1 MKKSKFIFGVATV
14 LSLGIVATTVATY
27 VSHPKDKVVTI
38 GGTTSTNGTLTLT
51 LVNNIDS
58 SSNNPT
64 IFEKVGDNVP
74 GTVKADK
81 LNETIN
87 PYNKL
92 HARYALGVS
101 GLADYKEPVIYG
113 QITLTIT
120 TDFAWKDL
128 NISAIVDGYSEDVKT
143 DDENPGNQPSYMLLN
158 DRNVLKENTP
168 AESDPNTK
176 VFHIDAPFSVEKET
190 YGTQYLDLQVS
201 LKDSAIQDYAK
212 NGAEKRLSYNV
223 SLVYPPSSA
232 VEFPYLVGTPTGWQ
246 NMEDYRLYP
255 NILATAEEFMIRDV
269 EVEAGD
275 EFKVKEGNEWS
286 YVETDGNF
294 TLSDPDKNA
303 KANSA
308 GKMNVFYTPADAT
321 STPKKSYF
329 ALTPNQQ

>member
-27 VSHPKDKVVTI
+27 VSRPDDKVVNI
-38 GGTTSTNGTLTLT
+38 GGTTSTNGSLTLT
-51 LVNNIDS
+51 LVNNKDS
-58 SSNNPT
+58 SSSNPT
-64 IFEKVGDNVP
+64 IFEQVGNNVP
-74 GTVKADK
+74 SNVSAENLTK
-81 LNETIN
+81 TIN

-101 GLADYKEPVIYG
+101 GLANYKEPVIYG
-113 QITLTIT
+113 QITLTIE
-120 TDFAWKDL
+120 TDFAWEDI
-128 NISAIVDGYSEDVKT
+128 NISAIVDGYSTDVDSKT
-143 DDENPGNQPSYMLLN
+143 DGSQPSYMLL
-158 DRNVLKENTP
+158 DGRNVLVENTP
-168 AESDPNTK
+168 AESESNTK
-176 VFHIDAPFSVEKET
+176 VFHIDAPFSVEEKT

-201 LKDSAIQDYAK
+201 LKDSTIQDYVNK
-212 NGAEKRLSYNV
+212 GAEKYLHYNV

-232 VEFPYLVGTPTGWQ
+232 IEFPYLVGTPTGWQ

-255 NILATAEEFMIRDV
+255 NILAKAEEFMIRDV

-286 YVETDGNF
+286 YVETDSNF
-294 TLSDPDKNA
+294 TLSGPNKNA

>member
-27 VSHPKDKVVTI
+27 VSRPDDKVINI
-38 GGTTSTNGTLTLT
+38 GGTTSTNGSLTLT
-51 LVNNIDS
+51 LVNNKDS
-58 SSNNPT
+58 SSSNPT
-64 IFEKVGDNVP
+64 IFEQVGNSIPSTVTADNL
-74 GTVKADK
+74 TK
-81 LNETIN
+81 TIN

-101 GLADYKEPVIYG
+101 GLVDYKEPVIYG

-120 TDFAWKDL
+120 TDFAWEDI
-128 NISAIVDGYSEDVKT
+128 NISAIVDGYSTDVDSKT
-143 DDENPGNQPSYMLLN
+143 DGSQPSYMLL
-158 DRNVLKENTP
+158 DGRNVLVENTP
-168 AESDPNTK
+168 AESESTTK
-176 VFHIDAPFSVEKET
+176 VFHIDAPFSVEQET

-201 LKDSAIQDYAK
+201 LKDSAIQDYVNK
-212 NGAEKRLSYNV
+212 GAEKYLNYNV

-232 VEFPYLVGTPTGWQ
+232 IEFPYLVGTPTGWQ

-255 NILATAEEFMIRDV
+255 NILAKAEEFMIRDV

-275 EFKVKEGNEWS
+275 EFKVKEGDNWS
-286 YVETDGNF
+286 KVETDGNF
-294 TLSDPDKNA
+294 TITDSDKNA

>member
-1 MKKSKFIFGVATV
+1 MKKSKFIFGVATL

-27 VSHPKDKVVTI
+27 VSRPDDKVVNI
-38 GGTTSTNGTLTLT
+38 GGTTSTNGSLTLT
-51 LVNNIDS
+51 LVNNKDS
-58 SSNNPT
+58 SSSDPT
-64 IFEKVGDNVP
+64 IFEQVGDSIP
-74 GTVKADK
+74 STVTADN
-81 LNETIN
+81 LTETIN

-101 GLADYKEPVIYG
+101 GLVDYKEPVIYG
-113 QITLTIT
+113 QITLTIE
-120 TDFAWKDL
+120 TDFAWEDL
-128 NISAIVDGYSEDVKT
+128 NISAIVDGYSEDVK
-143 DDENPGNQPSYMLLN
+143 DDAGDQPSYMLL
-158 DRNVLKENTP
+158 DGRNVLVENTP
-168 AESDPNTK
+168 AESESNTK
-176 VFHIDAPFSVEKET
+176 VFHIDAPFSVEEET

-201 LKDSAIQDYAK
+201 LKDSAIQDYVNK
-212 NGAEKRLSYNV
+212 GAEKYLNYNV

-232 VEFPYLVGTPTGWQ
+232 IEFPFLVGTPTGWQ

-275 EFKVKEGNEWS
+275 EFKVKEGDNWS
-286 YVETDGNF
+286 NVETDGNF
-294 TLSDPDKNA
+294 TITKPDGNA

>member
-27 VSHPKDKVVTI
+27 VSRPDDKVVNI
-38 GGTTSTNGTLTLT
+38 GGTTSTNGSLTLT
-51 LVNNIDS
+51 LVNNKDS
-58 SSNNPT
+58 SSSNPT
-64 IFEKVGDNVP
+64 IFEQVGDSVP
-74 GTVKADK
+74 STVIAEN
-81 LNETIN
+81 LTETIN

-113 QITLTIT
+113 QITLTIE
-120 TDFAWKDL
+120 TDFAWEDI
-128 NISAIVDGYSEDVKT
+128 NISAIVDGYSTDVDSKT
-143 DDENPGNQPSYMLLN
+143 DGSQPSYMLL
-158 DRNVLKENTP
+158 DGRNVLVEKTP
-168 AESDPNTK
+168 AESESNTK
-176 VFHIDAPFSVEKET
+176 VFHIDAPFSVEEET

-201 LKDSAIQDYAK
+201 LKDSAIQDYVNK
-212 NGAEKRLSYNV
+212 GAEKYLNYNV

-255 NILATAEEFMIRDV
+255 NILAKAEEFMIRDV

-275 EFKVKEGNEWS
+275 EFKVKEGTNRS

-294 TLSDPDKNA
+294 TITDSDGNA

-308 GKMNVFYTPADAT
+308 GKMNVFYTPANAT
-321 STPKKSYF
+321 SNPKKSYF